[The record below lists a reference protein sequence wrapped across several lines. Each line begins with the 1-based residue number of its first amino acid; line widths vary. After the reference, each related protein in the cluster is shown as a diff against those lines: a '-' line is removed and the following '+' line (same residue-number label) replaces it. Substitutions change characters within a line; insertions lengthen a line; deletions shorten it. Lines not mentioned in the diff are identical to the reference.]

1 MVEAEKF
8 PRRSEGDKA
17 AVMEKSDAVAE
28 KKRFADVVSDED
40 DGFAETASEGAEF
53 ALKFGAGD
61 GIEGAERLVHEKDGR
76 VSGESAGDTDALAL
90 AAGEFTGAAGG
101 KFGGIET
108 Y

>member
-1 MVEAEKF
+1 V
-8 PRRSEGDKA
+8 R
-17 AVMEKSDAVAE
+17 
-28 KKRFADVVSDED
+28 DEN

-61 GIEGAERLVHEKDGR
+61 GIKGAERLIHEEDGR
-76 VSGESAGDTDALAL
+76 VSGEGAGDTNALAL

-101 KFGGIET
+101 EFGGIET